1 MIRCGEGVVQNIAHD
16 WYRVSS
22 APHASGRSAA
32 LCRFGQHSP
41 NKLQRIRLKS
51 KAKAMRVIREQGNAA
66 CQEILKTLGMFGQ
79 KKRSLGDNMAK
90 GSKNTKGCGGKKVSN
105 LFSLVTSKRI

>member
-1 MIRCGEGVVQNIAHD
+1 MIRSDEGIRQNIAHD
-16 WYRVSS
+16 WYRVTS

-51 KAKAMRVIREQGNAA
+51 KAKAMRVMREQGNAT
-66 CQEILKTLGMFGQ
+66 CREILKILGMLGQ
-79 KKRSLGDNMAK
+79 KSLGDNMAK

-105 LFSLVTSKRI
+105 LFSLVRSKRV